1 MIKIIKNRNPIDQ
14 DYFLSRLSELYQL
27 LELRGDLTI
36 KLGSSQESRTLN
48 REYRQ
53 KDYPTDVLSFPL
65 NQQFPEGYYL
75 GDIFICYPLAREQ
88 AQKFNIPLHDELLRL
103 MVHGVLHL
111 SGHDHE
117 LDSGEMEKLQ
127 EILYQKL
134 LRSKT

>member
-27 LELRGDLTI
+27 LELQGDLTI

-88 AQKFNIPLHDELLRL
+88 ALKFNIPLHNELLRL
-103 MVHGVLHL
+103 MVHGILHL

-117 LDSGEMEKLQ
+117 LDSGEMDKLQ
-127 EILYQKL
+127 ETLYQKL
-134 LRSKT
+134 LQSKT